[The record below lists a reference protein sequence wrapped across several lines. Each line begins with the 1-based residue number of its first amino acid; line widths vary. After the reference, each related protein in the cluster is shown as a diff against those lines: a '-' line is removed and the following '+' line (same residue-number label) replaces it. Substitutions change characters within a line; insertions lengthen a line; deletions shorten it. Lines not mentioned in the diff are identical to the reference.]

1 MANEASSLKKA
12 AVLTGLT
19 MVMGGAEVSTVDAA
33 TITFTPTSLNNT
45 FSITAGTFSVAT
57 ASPSPS
63 FQQFDPSLG
72 TLTSVDFSLDSN
84 ISASSSSFSF
94 NATITVDNGVQLS
107 SQSNTLG
114 NYDVPTFTG
123 LVGAAAANNAA
134 FYKGTGFFPVVLT
147 LNNMFNENST
157 ITWDGKGS
165 GTSLETGLTLTYD
178 YTPAAVP
185 LPATL
190 PLFATG
196 LAGLGF
202 TTWLGRRKQKPKAES

>member
-19 MVMGGAEVSTVDAA
+19 MVIGGAEVSTADAA
-33 TITFTPTSLNNT
+33 IITPTSQNTT
-45 FSITAGTFSVAT
+45 FSITGFGILT

-84 ISASSSSFSF
+84 ISASVSGTQS
-94 NATITVDNGVQLS
+94 ATVTVDNGVLLS
-107 SQSNTLG
+107 SQSTLG
-114 NYDVPTFTG
+114 NYDVTFTG

-147 LNNMFNENST
+147 LNNNFNEFGV
-157 ITWDGKGS
+157 TWDGMSNG
-165 GTSLETGLTLTYD
+165 ETGLTLTYD
-178 YTPAAVP
+178 YTPTSAVP
-185 LPATL
+185 LPAAL

-196 LAGLGF
+196 LAGIGF
-202 TTWLGRRKQKPKAES
+202 TTWLGRRKQKAKAES